1 MQRTP
6 VVVGNWKMNLSLEEA
21 IILAKEI
28 AAGIPLGVE
37 VGVAPSTP
45 YLFAVAQSVHGSR
58 LGISAQH
65 MYHQAQGAFT
75 GESSPA
81 QLADLGCRYIIIGH
95 SERRQLFN
103 ETNQDVSQ
111 KARAAHDHDLTP
123 ILCVG
128 ETLSERE
135 AGQTLSRVLSQVDAA
150 FSELSASEAIA
161 SICAYEPVWA
171 IGTGRT
177 ATPDQA
183 QEVHRAIRERLAHRF
198 SPEVAEQIRLQYGG
212 SVKPANAK
220 SLMSQADIDG
230 ALVGG
235 ASLTAPSFLNIL
247 SQTVL

>member
-1 MQRTP
+1 
-6 VVVGNWKMNLSLEEA
+6 
-21 IILAKEI
+21 
-28 AAGIPLGVE
+28 
-37 VGVAPSTP
+37 
-45 YLFAVAQSVHGSR
+45 
-58 LGISAQH
+58 

-95 SERRQLFN
+95 SERRQIFN
-103 ETNQDVSQ
+103 ETDQEVSH

-183 QEVHRAIRERLAHRF
+183 QEVHRAIRKRLAHRF
-198 SPEVAEQIRLQYGG
+198 SSEVADQIRLQYGG

-220 SLMSQADIDG
+220 ALMSQTDIDG